1 MRVLL
6 LSLFLLSGLIS
17 TAQNTPIRP
26 IICGND
32 IFSDMVRIHHPAL
45 KTNFD
50 ATFEA
55 ARQNTSVSQRS
66 PYTIQ
71 VVVHVVW
78 KDEAENLADS
88 IIENQIAILNADYNR
103 LNADTGQL
111 RSMFQSVAGN
121 AQIKFQLANIIRVQ
135 TEQEFAVDLLGTNLL
150 TEVKHDADGGST
162 AWDNAHYLNVWICKV
177 QPIAFGP
184 IVLGQI
190 LGFAFPPADLVNWPA
205 GSNSPN
211 PDEDGV
217 VVDYRM
223 IGSNNPNTITVPG
236 STDDLV
242 VRGRTLVHET
252 GHYLGLRHI
261 WGDGGLFGA
270 NDCAQSDGVDDT
282 PFANAQ
288 SNFDCDVTRNT
299 CDNVEDFYGLNM
311 PDLIENYM
319 DYSSE
324 SCMNMFTKGQVEIMR
339 SVLEGPRVGLIS
351 APSGVRDITS
361 TTNLEIYPNPA
372 SERATV
378 SFTLP
383 ENSDVRLQVTSVD
396 GRIVQQL
403 PRQTL
408 AAGQQKLVLETK
420 TLAAGLYFVKLRM
433 GSSVATSRLVVTR

>member
-1 MRVLL
+1 MRLSLL
-6 LSLFLLSGLIS
+6 PLFLLFYVIT
-17 TAQNTPIRP
+17 TAQTPATRP
-26 IICGND
+26 VICGND
-32 IFSDMVRIHHPAL
+32 VFSDMLRAHYPEL
-45 KTNFD
+45 KANFE

-78 KDEAENLADS
+78 KNLAENLADS
-88 IIENQIAILNADYNR
+88 IIENQIQVLNADYNR

-111 RSMFQSVAGN
+111 RSVFQPVAGN
-121 AQIKFQLANIIRVQ
+121 AGIKFELANIVRVQ
-135 TEQEFAVDLLGTNLL
+135 TEQNFAVSLFGSNLL

-162 AWDNAHYLNVWICKV
+162 AWNTQQYLNIWICKI
-177 QPIAFGP
+177 QPIALGP

-190 LGFAFPPADLVNWPA
+190 LGFAFPPADLVNWPS

-223 IGSNNPNTITVPG
+223 IGSNNPNTIAVPG
-236 STDDLV
+236 GTTNLV
-242 VRGRTLVHET
+242 VRGRTLSHEI

-261 WGDGGLFGA
+261 WGDGGLLGP

-288 SNFDCDVTRNT
+288 SNFDCDQTRNT
-299 CDNVEDFYGLNM
+299 CDQVEDFYAADT

-324 SCMNMFTKGQVEIMR
+324 SCMNMFTKGQVNIMR
-339 SVLEGPRVGLIS
+339 SVLEGPRVGLLGS
-351 APSGVRDITS
+351 SGLVEINTATR
-361 TTNLEIYPNPA
+361 LEIFPNPA

-383 ENSDVRLQVTSVD
+383 ENSDVSLQVTSMD
-396 GRIVQQL
+396 GRIVQQFS
-403 PRQTL
+403 PQTL
-408 AAGQQKLVLETK
+408 AAGQQNLILETK
-420 TLAAGLYFVKLRM
+420 TLAAGLYLIQLRM
-433 GSSVATSRLVVTR
+433 GNSVVTSRLVIAR

>member
-1 MRVLL
+1 MRLFFL
-6 LSLFLLSGLIS
+6 PLFLLFHFIS
-17 TAQNTPIRP
+17 TAQTPSIRP
-26 IICGND
+26 IVCGND
-32 IFSDMVRIHHPAL
+32 LFSDILRAHYPDLQA
-45 KTNFD
+45 NFD

-78 KDEAENLADS
+78 KEEAENLADS
-88 IIENQIAILNADYNR
+88 IIENQIQILNADYNR
-103 LNADTGQL
+103 LNADTAQL
-111 RSMFQSVAGN
+111 RSVFQPVAGN
-121 AQIKFQLANIIRVQ
+121 AQIQFQLAEIVRVK
-135 TEQEFAVDLLGTNLL
+135 TEQEFAVDLFGTNLL

-162 AWDNAHYLNVWICKV
+162 AWDNEHYLNIWICKV

-211 PDEDGV
+211 ADEDGV

-223 IGSNNPNTITVPG
+223 IGSNNPNTIAVPG
-236 STDDLV
+236 GTDDLV

-261 WGDGGLFGA
+261 WGDGGLLGP

-288 SNFDCDVTRNT
+288 SNFDCDITRNT
-299 CDNVEDFYGLNM
+299 CDTIEDFYGLNM

-324 SCMNMFTKGQVEIMR
+324 TCMNMFTKGQVEIMR
-339 SVLEGPRVGLIS
+339 SVLEGPRSGLIEVVS
-351 APSGVRDITS
+351 VVDMNNAAQ
-361 TTNLEIYPNPA
+361 LEIYPNPA

-378 SFTLP
+378 NFTLS
-383 ENSDVRLQVTSVD
+383 ENSGVMLQLTSVD
-396 GRIVQQL
+396 GRIVKQL
-403 PRQTL
+403 PRQSF
-408 AAGQQKLVLETK
+408 AAGQQTLVLETK
-420 TLAAGLYFVKLRM
+420 MLAAGLYFLQLQM
-433 GSSVATSRLVVTR
+433 GSSVATSRLLIAR